1 MSQSQTIPTQ
11 PEARERRGK
20 SAGESNHIE
29 MFWVPRSNRSSR
41 GSLSNPDF
49 GFPRNTW
56 PEIEWSH
63 RNDRMSRKCCLGSAQ
78 GVALCSGLPDSR
90 DPKSAMATSHSHK
103 QYIEVFG
110 AGTGLADP
118 GLLGGKGASLCRLVN
133 LGHRVP
139 HGFVITRDAFQIALH
154 EMGLG
159 SALRTLD
166 SLLAG
171 SKDMIAA
178 GEEVRQSILSRR
190 IPSQVLEPIMQTVDA
205 LRLWESP
212 NEGVIIRSSATIE
225 DGSAHSFAGIF
236 ESIPISAPEEFEP
249 TVREIWASVF
259 SPRALT
265 YFREIGV
272 RETPAMAVVVQRFLR
287 AERSGVMF
295 TRFAGP
301 DGRLCVLVEHVEG
314 DCEKLVKGE
323 VTPERLWLNEAEDIP
338 ESLEGP
344 LRPVYARQLVQ
355 VAKRLEES
363 FGAPQD
369 VEWVIYDDA
378 LHIVQSRPITAAFSD
393 NASAGPESSLTTP
406 AILTGVPASGG
417 TGSGPVHLVF
427 NIEQALQLP
436 SGSVLVTPMTNPDM
450 VVAMRNSAA
459 IVTDVGGIICH
470 AGIVSRELGLPCVV
484 GTETATTTLVGGEVI
499 TVNGSIGRIYRGRIE
514 TEGGAKSS
522 EAVQWSDIWS
532 AWTEATKERPDLV
545 PIVSTAEAL
554 KAMPSVVTSVVL
566 VPDLDLRTNRHGLWN
581 DLEAQPANVRQSALD
596 NYILMVAEIVS
607 DRANSKLYL
616 LPSGSLPRYE
626 FGEAIARVANPAVA
640 LYDND
645 RAAFPLVFD
654 PGVAWPDGSAAV
666 PLGSASA
673 IHLGAA
679 TTRRKIGG
687 MDEAESA
694 ALDTIKFFGHKPGT
708 KVTTMPAHESR
719 ATWWALL
726 PEYARFHKE
735 YATGA
740 TTGDFE
746 WLEVR
751 PELVISALLKSLVQP
766 GFEMVPRVLGFRN
779 IPPLHIKWVK
789 CRYHFRSDT
798 FALVWQSIVRAT
810 WNEAFMADYLRQIR
824 ASYDRL
830 AEVLLLFPTTDAELS
845 AIPGDQMVALI
856 TSWWP
861 RWVEFFALCWFI
873 QAQGDDILF
882 PFVVET
888 VNHNMSLAG
897 SPPADRAWPGPAA
910 FIAPTTPVLSGAYMA
925 DVARLREALLAGG
938 LRTREEAELAL
949 DSGQHLAI
957 AQNLAEH
964 LRKWH
969 WMRDRDLLFE
979 PWDTRGRVIETAL
992 KTDPHAVMPYE
1003 LNLRR
1008 NILALSFH
1016 FDLAHSSGRAL
1027 GLNHAARFVHDL
1039 NVERENHHVLW
1050 LKYSYPLR
1058 QLAVEIERRLIA
1070 AGSLEKGDVFFLQ
1083 APELIEAARNL
1094 PAPLTPDLVSKVKN
1108 RRRGYLIEARL
1119 VGLDAEPAASED
1131 DYY

>member
-1 MSQSQTIPTQ
+1 MAI
-11 PEARERRGK
+11 A
-20 SAGESNHIE
+20 
-29 MFWVPRSNRSSR
+29 
-41 GSLSNPDF
+41 LSH
-49 GFPRNTW
+49 T
-56 PEIEWSH
+56 
-63 RNDRMSRKCCLGSAQ
+63 
-78 GVALCSGLPDSR
+78 
-90 DPKSAMATSHSHK
+90 
-103 QYIEVFG
+103 QYIEVLG
-110 AGTGLADP
+110 ASAAADP
-118 GLLGGKGASLCRLVN
+118 GLLGGKGASLCRLVSF
-133 LGHRVP
+133 GHRVP
-139 HGFVITRDAFQIALH
+139 AGFIITRDAFQSALKK
-154 EMGLG
+154 MGLA
-159 SALRTLD
+159 SALDTLG
-166 SLLAG
+166 SLLAD
-171 SKDMIAA
+171 SKETIAT
-178 GEEVRQSILSRR
+178 GEQIRQSILSRP
-190 IPSQVLEPIMQTVDA
+190 IPAQVLTPIMQTVDA
-205 LRLWESP
+205 LRLWEQP
-212 NEGVIIRSSATIE
+212 CEGVIIRSSATIE

-236 ESIPISAPEEFEP
+236 ESIPISTPEEVEP

-272 RETPAMAVVVQRFLR
+272 REVPAMAVVVQHFLR

-301 DGRLCVLVEHVEG
+301 DGRQCILVEHVEG

-323 VTPERLWLNEAEDIP
+323 VTPERLWLNEGENVP

-344 LRPVYARQLVQ
+344 LRAVHARALAQ

-363 FGAPQD
+363 FGTPQD
-369 VEWVIYDDA
+369 VEWVIHGDA

-393 NASAGPESSLTTP
+393 NASAGSESSLTTD
-406 AILTGVPASGG
+406 AILTGVPASSG

-427 NIEQALQLP
+427 NIEQALQLE

-484 GTETATTTLVGGEVI
+484 GTETATTTLAGGELI
-499 TVNGSIGRIYRGRIE
+499 TVNGSTGRIYQGRIE
-514 TEGGAKSS
+514 PEHGAKSLGP
-522 EAVQWSDIWS
+522 VQWSDIWA
-532 AWTEATKERPDLV
+532 AWTEETRERPDLV

-554 KAMPSVVTSVVL
+554 KAMPSGATSVVL
-566 VPDLDLRTNRHGLWN
+566 VPDLDLRTNMHGLWN
-581 DLEAQPANVRQSALD
+581 NLEILPANSREAALD
-596 NYILMVAEIVS
+596 NYITMVARIVS
-607 DRANSKLYL
+607 ERASSQLYL
-616 LPSGSLPRYE
+616 FSLGSLPCR
-626 FGEAIARVANPAVA
+626 GLGDAITRMGNPAVA

-645 RAAFPLVFD
+645 RAAFPLVFN

-666 PLGSASA
+666 PLSYASA
-673 IHLGAA
+673 IRTGAA
-679 TTRRKIGG
+679 TKRKKIGA
-687 MDEAESA
+687 MEEAESA

-708 KVTTMPAHESR
+708 KITSMPAPESR
-719 ATWWALL
+719 ANWWAVL
-726 PEYARFHKE
+726 PEYARFHQEFATKE
-735 YATGA
+735 A
-740 TTGDFE
+740 TGDFE

-779 IPPLHIKWVK
+779 VPPLHIKWMK

-810 WNEAFMADYLRQIR
+810 WNEAFMADLMRQVR

-830 AEVLLLFPTTDAELS
+830 AEVLILFPTTDAELK
-845 AIPGDQMVALI
+845 AISGDRMVALI

-882 PFVVET
+882 PFIDET
-888 VNHNMSLAG
+888 VTHNLSYLG
-897 SPPADRAWPGPAA
+897 SPPADRAWPGPAD

-925 DVARLREALLAGG
+925 DVGKLREALLAAG
-938 LRTREEAELAL
+938 LRTREEAESAL
-949 DSGQHLAI
+949 DAGQHPAI
-957 AQNLAEH
+957 AQNLDEH
-964 LRKWH
+964 LRKWR

-979 PWDTRGRVIETAL
+979 PWDTRSRVIETAL
-992 KTDPHAVMPYE
+992 KTEPHAVMPYE
-1003 LNLRR
+1003 LNRQR

-1058 QLAVEIERRLIA
+1058 QLVVELERRLIA
-1070 AGSLEKGDVFFLQ
+1070 ADSLEKGDVFFLQ
-1083 APELIEAARNL
+1083 APEMIEAARNL
-1094 PAPLTPDLVSKVKN
+1094 PAPLPPDLVAKMKN
-1108 RRRGYLIEARL
+1108 RRRGYLVEARL
-1119 VGLDAEPAASED
+1119 VGSDAEPALPED

>member
-1 MSQSQTIPTQ
+1 
-11 PEARERRGK
+11 
-20 SAGESNHIE
+20 
-29 MFWVPRSNRSSR
+29 
-41 GSLSNPDF
+41 
-49 GFPRNTW
+49 
-56 PEIEWSH
+56 
-63 RNDRMSRKCCLGSAQ
+63 
-78 GVALCSGLPDSR
+78 
-90 DPKSAMATSHSHK
+90 MATILSHTR
-103 QYIEVFG
+103 YVEVLG
-110 AGTGLADP
+110 AGATDP
-118 GLLGGKGASLCRLVN
+118 GLLGGKGASLGRLVG

-139 HGFVITRDAFQIALH
+139 PGFVITRDAFQNAL
-154 EMGLG
+154 EAIGLA
-159 SALRTLD
+159 SAIQRLD
-166 SLLAG
+166 ALLAG
-171 SKDMIAA
+171 S
-178 GEEVRQSILSRR
+178 EEMTASAEQISQSILSRR
-190 IPSQVLEPIMQTVDA
+190 IPSRILKPIMHAVDA
-205 LRLWESP
+205 LGLWEQP
-212 NEGVIIRSSATIE
+212 CDGVIIRSSATIE

-236 ESIPISAPEEFEP
+236 ESIPISTPDEFEP

-301 DGRLCVLVEHVEG
+301 DGRQCVLVEHVEG

-338 ESLEGP
+338 ESLAGP
-344 LRPVYARQLVQ
+344 LRSVHARQLVQ
-355 VAKRLEES
+355 VAKQLEES

-393 NASAGPESSLTTP
+393 NANAVPESSLTAA
-406 AILTGVPASGG
+406 AILTGVPASAG

-427 NIEQALQLP
+427 NIEQALQLE

-484 GTETATTTLVGGEVI
+484 GTETATTTLVAEELI
-499 TVNGSIGRIYRGRIE
+499 TVDGSRGRIYRGRIE
-514 TEGGAKSS
+514 TEGGTKPAGP
-522 EAVQWSDIWS
+522 VQWSDIWS
-532 AWTEATKERPDLV
+532 AWTDVIRERPDLV
-545 PIVSTAEAL
+545 PIVSTTEAL
-554 KAMPSVVTSVVL
+554 KVMPSSVTRVVL
-566 VPDLDLRTNRHGLWN
+566 VPDLDLRTNRQGLWN
-581 DLEAQPANVRQSALD
+581 DLEARPDDARQFAFD
-596 NYILMVAEIVS
+596 NYITEVAKVVS
-607 DRANSKLYL
+607 ERANSKVYVMPL
-616 LPSGSLPRYE
+616 GSLPRHE
-626 FGEAIARVANPAVA
+626 LGEAIARLANPDVA

-645 RAAFPLVFD
+645 RAPFPLIFN
-654 PGVAWPDGSAAV
+654 PGAAWPEGSAAV

-673 IHLGAA
+673 TRAGAA
-679 TTRRKIGG
+679 TTRQKIGG
-687 MDEAESA
+687 MEEAEAA
-694 ALDTIKFFGHKPGT
+694 ALDTIKFFGHKPGS
-708 KVTTMPAHESR
+708 KITTMPAPESR
-719 ATWWALL
+719 SRWWAVL
-726 PEYARFHKE
+726 PEYERFHRE
-735 YATGA
+735 FATAA

-779 IPPLHIKWVK
+779 VPPLHIKWVK

-798 FALVWQSIVRAT
+798 FALVWQSIVRST
-810 WNEAFMADYLRQIR
+810 WNEAFMADYMRRIR

-830 AEVLLLFPTTDAELS
+830 AEVLLLFPKTDVDLNS
-845 AIPGDQMVALI
+845 ISGDRMVALI

-882 PFVVET
+882 PFIDET
-888 VNHNMSLAG
+888 VNHNLSFVG
-897 SPPADRAWPGPAA
+897 PPPSDRAWPGPAD

-925 DVARLREALLAGG
+925 DVAMLREALLATG
-938 LRTREEAELAL
+938 LRSREEAESAL
-949 DSGQHLAI
+949 DAGQHPAI
-957 AQNLAEH
+957 AQTLAEH

-1003 LNLRR
+1003 HNLQR
-1008 NILALSFH
+1008 NMLALSFH
-1016 FDLAHSSGRAL
+1016 FDLAQSSGRGAWAESRSTFRPRPECRK
-1027 GLNHAARFVHDL
+1027 GESSR
-1039 NVERENHHVLW
+1039 
-1050 LKYSYPLR
+1050 PL
-1058 QLAVEIERRLIA
+1058 A
-1070 AGSLEKGDVFFLQ
+1070 
-1083 APELIEAARNL
+1083 
-1094 PAPLTPDLVSKVKN
+1094 
-1108 RRRGYLIEARL
+1108 
-1119 VGLDAEPAASED
+1119 
-1131 DYY
+1131 

>member
-1 MSQSQTIPTQ
+1 MSD
-11 PEARERRGK
+11 K
-20 SAGESNHIE
+20 H
-29 MFWVPRSNRSSR
+29 
-41 GSLSNPDF
+41 
-49 GFPRNTW
+49 
-56 PEIEWSH
+56 
-63 RNDRMSRKCCLGSAQ
+63 
-78 GVALCSGLPDSR
+78 
-90 DPKSAMATSHSHK
+90 
-103 QYIEVFG
+103 YIEVLS
-110 AGTGLADP
+110 AGVVDPDP

-139 HGFVITRDAFQIALH
+139 AGFVITRAAFQIALQD
-154 EMGLG
+154 MGLA
-159 SALRTLD
+159 SALETLD

-171 SKDMIAA
+171 SQDTTANAEQIC
-178 GEEVRQSILSRR
+178 QSLLSRR
-190 IPSQVLEPIMQTVDA
+190 IPSRILKPIMQTVDA
-205 LRLWESP
+205 LRLWEQP
-212 NEGVIIRSSATIE
+212 CEGVIIRSSATIE

-236 ESIPISAPEEFEP
+236 ESIPISTPEEFEP

-259 SPRALT
+259 SPRALS

-272 RETPAMAVVVQRFLR
+272 QQVPAMAVVVQRFLR

-301 DGRLCVLVEHVEG
+301 DGRQSILVEHVEG

-323 VTPERLWLNEAEDIP
+323 VTPERLWLNEADDVP

-344 LRPVYARQLVQ
+344 LRSVHVRALAQ
-355 VAKRLEES
+355 VAKQLEES

-369 VEWVIYDDA
+369 VEWVVHGDA
-378 LHIVQSRPITAAFSD
+378 LHIVQSRPITAAFSGD
-393 NASAGPESSLTTP
+393 GSAEPASSFTAD
-406 AILTGVPASGG
+406 AILTGVPASSG

-427 NIEQALQLP
+427 NIEQALQLQ

-450 VVAMRNSAA
+450 VVAMRNSAG

-470 AGIVSRELGLPCVV
+470 AAIVSRELGLPCVV
-484 GTETATTTLVGGEVI
+484 GTETATTTLVSGEDI
-499 TVNGSIGRIYRGRIE
+499 TVDGSTGRIYQGRFE
-514 TEGGAKSS
+514 TEGGSKSLGS
-522 EAVQWSDIWS
+522 VQWSDIWS
-532 AWTEATKERPDLV
+532 AWTEATRERPDLV

-554 KAMPSVVTSVVL
+554 QAMPSGVTSVVL
-566 VPDLDLRTNRHGLWN
+566 VPDLDLRTSQQGLWN
-581 DLEAQPANVRQSALD
+581 DLEARPADARTAALD
-596 NYILMVAEIVS
+596 NYITMVAGIVS
-607 DRANSKLYL
+607 ERMNSKLYL
-616 LPSGSLPRYE
+616 LPLGSLPRHE
-626 FGEAIARVANPAVA
+626 LGEAIARIANPAVA
-640 LYDND
+640 LYDHD

-654 PGVAWPDGSAAV
+654 PGIAWPAGAAAV
-666 PLGSASA
+666 PLGHASTGRT
-673 IHLGAA
+673 GAA
-679 TTRRKIGG
+679 TTRQKIGG

-708 KVTTMPAHESR
+708 KITTMPAPENR
-719 ATWWALL
+719 AKWWAVL
-726 PEYARFHKE
+726 PEYARFHE
-735 YATGA
+735 EFATGA

-779 IPPLHIKWVK
+779 VPPLHIKWVK
-789 CRYHFRSDT
+789 CRYHFRSDA
-798 FALVWQSIVRAT
+798 FALVWQSLVRAT
-810 WNEAFMADYLRQIR
+810 WNEAFMADMMRQVR

-830 AEVLLLFPTTDAELS
+830 ADVLILFPTTDAELN
-845 AIPGDQMVALI
+845 AISGDRMVALI

-861 RWVEFFALCWFI
+861 RWTEFFALCWFI

-882 PFVVET
+882 PFIEET
-888 VNHNMSLAG
+888 VSHNLSFLG
-897 SPPADRAWPGPAA
+897 SPPADRVWPGPAD
-910 FIAPTTPVLSGAYMA
+910 FISPTTPVLSGAYMA
-925 DVARLREALLAGG
+925 DVANLRKALLAVG
-938 LRTREEAELAL
+938 LSTKEEAESAL
-949 DSGQHLAI
+949 DAGQHPAL

-979 PWDTRGRVIETAL
+979 PWDTQGRVIETAL
-992 KTDPHAVMPYE
+992 KTEPHAVMPYE

-1016 FDLAHSSGRAL
+1016 FDLAQRSGRAL
-1027 GLNHAARFVHDL
+1027 GLNHAARFLHDL

-1058 QLAVEIERRLIA
+1058 QLAIEIERRLIA
-1070 AGSLEKGDVFFLQ
+1070 SGSLDKGDIFFLQ

-1094 PAPLTPDLVSKVKN
+1094 PAPLPLDLVSKVKN

-1119 VGLDAEPAASED
+1119 VGLDAEPAVPED

>member
-1 MSQSQTIPTQ
+1 MSDT
-11 PEARERRGK
+11 
-20 SAGESNHIE
+20 
-29 MFWVPRSNRSSR
+29 
-41 GSLSNPDF
+41 
-49 GFPRNTW
+49 
-56 PEIEWSH
+56 
-63 RNDRMSRKCCLGSAQ
+63 
-78 GVALCSGLPDSR
+78 
-90 DPKSAMATSHSHK
+90 
-103 QYIEVFG
+103 QYIELLDAG
-110 AGTGLADP
+110 AADP

-133 LGHRVP
+133 LGYRVP
-139 HGFVITRDAFQIALH
+139 PGFVITREAFQ
-154 EMGLG
+154 
-159 SALRTLD
+159 SALEDIGLASVLETLD

-171 SKDMIAA
+171 SKDTIAI
-178 GEEVRQSILSRR
+178 GEQVRQSILSRR
-190 IPSQVLEPIMQTVDA
+190 IPSRILEPIMETVDA
-205 LRLWESP
+205 LRLWEAPSG
-212 NEGVIIRSSATIE
+212 GVIVRSSATIE

-236 ESIPISAPEEFEP
+236 ESIPISTPEEFEP

-272 RETPAMAVVVQRFLR
+272 REVPAMAVVVQRFLR

-301 DGRLCVLVEHVEG
+301 DGRPSILVEHVEG

-323 VTPERLWLNEAEDIP
+323 VTPERLWLNEAEDVP
-338 ESLEGP
+338 ESLGGP
-344 LRPVYARQLVQ
+344 LRPVHARSLAQI
-355 VAKRLEES
+355 AKRLEES
-363 FGAPQD
+363 FGSPQD
-369 VEWVIYDDA
+369 VEWVIYDDV

-393 NASAGPESSLTTP
+393 NPTAGPESSVTTP
-406 AILTGVPASGG
+406 PILTGVPASSG

-436 SGSVLVTPMTNPDM
+436 SGAVLVTPMTNPDM

-484 GTETATTTLVGGEVI
+484 GTETATTTLAAGELI
-499 TVNGSIGRIYRGRIE
+499 TVNGSIGHIYRGRIE
-514 TEGGAKSS
+514 TERVAKSK
-522 EAVQWSDIWS
+522 VQWSDIWS
-532 AWTEATKERPDLV
+532 AWTEATKDRPDLV
-545 PIVSTAEAL
+545 PIVSSAEAL
-554 KAMPSVVTSVVL
+554 KAMPSGLTSVVL
-566 VPDLDLRTNRHGLWN
+566 APDLDLRTNRQGLWN
-581 DLEAQPANVRQSALD
+581 DLEAQPADARKAELV
-596 NYILMVAEIVS
+596 NYLTEIAGIVS
-607 DRANSKLYL
+607 ERANAKLYV
-616 LPSGSLPRYE
+616 LPLGSLSLHE
-626 FGEAIARVANPAVA
+626 LGQAIARIADPAVA

-645 RAAFPLVFD
+645 RAAFPLVFS
-654 PGVAWPDGSAAV
+654 PGVDWPNGSAAV
-666 PLGSASA
+666 PLGYASNMR
-673 IHLGAA
+673 IGTA
-679 TTRRKIGG
+679 TTRQKIGG
-687 MDEAESA
+687 MDEAETA

-708 KVTTMPAHESR
+708 KITTMPAPQSR

-726 PEYARFHKE
+726 PEYARFHQE
-735 YATGA
+735 YATVA

-779 IPPLHIKWVK
+779 VPPLHIKWVK

-810 WNEAFMADYLRQIR
+810 WNEAFMADLMRRVR
-824 ASYDRL
+824 ASYDQL
-830 AEVLLLFPTTDAELS
+830 GEVLVLFPTTDAELQ
-845 AIPGDQMVALI
+845 AISGDKMVALI

-882 PFVVET
+882 PFIDET
-888 VNHNMSLAG
+888 VNHNLSYVGL
-897 SPPADRAWPGPAA
+897 PPADRAWPAPAD
-910 FIAPTTPVLSGAYMA
+910 FIAPTTPVMSGAYMA
-925 DVARLREALLAGG
+925 DVGRLRDALLAAG
-938 LRTREEAELAL
+938 LHTKEEAESAL
-949 DSGQHLAI
+949 DAGQHRPI
-957 AQNLAEH
+957 AQNLTEH

-979 PWDTRGRVIETAL
+979 PWDTRSRVIETAL
-992 KTDPHAVMPYE
+992 KTEPHAVMPYE
-1003 LNLRR
+1003 LNLQR
-1008 NILALSFH
+1008 NNLALSFH
-1016 FDLAHSSGRAL
+1016 FDLAHRSGRAL
-1027 GLNHAARFVHDL
+1027 GLNHAARFLHDL

-1070 AGSLEKGDVFFLQ
+1070 GGSLEKGDIFFLQ

-1094 PAPLTPDLVSKVKN
+1094 PAPLRADLVSKVKN

-1119 VGLDAEPAASED
+1119 IGSGAEPAVAED